1 MPTVD
6 GQSTDPLK
14 PGVLGTPMNIN
25 IPGTQ
30 AIGVKGDGGAGF
42 PPVSPLAPGTGRT
55 GIGVL
60 GASAD
65 PQGVGVWGENTAGG
79 NGVYGRSN
87 GGHAG
92 QFDGNLQVNGNASV
106 SGTLTVVT
114 DIILTSADCAEEFDV
129 AEGECEPG
137 TVMVVGENGVLQAAS
152 RGYDKR
158 VAGVVSGA
166 GDYKPAIVLDK
177 RQSRGKRVPVALL
190 GKVYCKV
197 DAEFSPVELGDLLTT
212 SPTLGHAMKAADPSQ
227 AFGSVI
233 GKALRRLD
241 AGRGLIPILIA
252 MQ

>member
-1 MPTVD
+1 MPTVA

-14 PGVLGTPMNIN
+14 PGILGTPMNIN
-25 IPGTQ
+25 IPATQ

-42 PPVSPLAPGTGRT
+42 PPVIPLAPGTGRR

-60 GASAD
+60 GTSAD

-79 NGVYGRSN
+79 P
-87 GGHAG
+87 AG

-129 AEGECEPG
+129 AEGACEPG
-137 TVMVVGENGVLQAAS
+137 TVMVVGENGLLQAAS

-212 SPTLGHAMKAADPSQ
+212 SPTLGHAMKAADSSQ

-241 AGRGLIPILIA
+241 AGRGLIPILMA